1 MSDNLNNTS
10 LLGLALEKTELF
22 VYSSA
27 VLLIDGQLVL
37 NDSRITNYVISS
49 CTNPAR
55 LFLKYSAFLFAVG

>member
-27 VLLIDGQLVL
+27 LLLIDGQLAL
-37 NDSRITNYVISS
+37 NDSRIAMSL
-49 CTNPAR
+49 AR
-55 LFLKYSAFLFAVG
+55 VQTQLGFY

>member
-49 CTNPAR
+49 CIQTQ
-55 LFLKYSAFLFAVG
+55 LGFY